1 SGCAQFKSAFNPFET
16 HEEVEEVVS
25 GVRDPATGGMILS
38 TNYATNIVTRVKPGW
53 ERGISGAKT
62 ANSTLNPTPT
72 APFVNIGLGVLSAG
86 LALFARFKTKRA
98 AREAGLQT
106 TLIKGFE
113 MARHEATKNSITG
126 VRQIVRT
133 IETFKRIPTFNPPPQ
148 KHPTLPK
155 VPSKGGAFFLPKF
168 INSKKIKKVLESFF

>member
-1 SGCAQFKSAFNPFET
+1 MKTIKLIPIAILAAVAVTGCAQFKSAFNPFET

-98 AREAGLQT
+98 AREAGLVS
-106 TLIKGFE
+106 TL
-113 MARHEATKNSITG
+113 ITG
-126 VRQIVRT
+126 VELAGDDATKQSIKAIAENLKQAKELHQRVKSQT
-133 IETFKRIPTFNPPPQ
+133 NPD
-148 KHPTLPK
+148 
-155 VPSKGGAFFLPKF
+155 V
-168 INSKKIKKVLESFF
+168 